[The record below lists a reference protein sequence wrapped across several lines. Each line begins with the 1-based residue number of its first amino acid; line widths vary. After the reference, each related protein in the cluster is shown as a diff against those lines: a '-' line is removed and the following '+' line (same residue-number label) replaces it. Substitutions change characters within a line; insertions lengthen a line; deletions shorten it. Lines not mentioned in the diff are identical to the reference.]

1 MGSVIA
7 SGHLWNSDSGVLSA
21 VARSEAAS
29 VFAVSHAMRRGSKTK
44 VSKTKVSKTSVSRTP
59 FKTKVSKTRVSKTR
73 VSKTGVKHSYRES
86 GDSFF
91 GS

>member
-1 MGSVIA
+1 MQWHGLRRQAFSRPP
-7 SGHLWNSDSGVLSA
+7 S
-21 VARSEAAS
+21 
-29 VFAVSHAMRRGSKTK
+29 VSHAMRRGSKTK

-73 VSKTGVKHSYRES
+73 VSKTGVKHSYRER

-91 GS
+91 GW